1 MTVVTSGMRTS
12 VVRGGC
18 WAFAIVWACQVFC
31 GAAAGGDADTLGLD
45 EEAAFRAAV
54 DRAAPSVVRIE
65 SAGMSEAALAGPAEA
80 SPAAGPSSGTVID
93 PEGWVVATEFAVP
106 QDVMQAVVVLPDGT
120 RRAARAVGRDRS
132 RGLVLLKVDLPAGM
146 TLPVVPLA
154 SRSDLAVGQW
164 TLAIGRT
171 LSVSAPNVAIGILSA
186 VNRAWGKAVQTD
198 ASVSPANY
206 GGVLVDVEGRM
217 IGILAPLPAD
227 TAGMMAGT
235 ELYDSGIGFAVPGDD
250 IVAVLPRLK
259 AGETLRPG
267 ILGISYESRD
277 AFTAAAKIA
286 SCSPGSPAAKA
297 GLRAGDTVVA
307 AAGKPVARIAELR
320 HELAPRYAGDTID
333 LVVERPTKEGG
344 AERVEARATLVAALP
359 AWRRAILGIVA
370 ERTAAADRTA
380 SAKKDG
386 PQKQPVRVRW
396 LWPDGPAA
404 KAGVRSGDV
413 IESVAM
419 NGADDASEAEPLP
432 VGSPEVLAGFL
443 GGVEI
448 GATVRLVV
456 RRDAEVVPIDIAT
469 IAVAGTLPADVPP
482 LPGATG
488 ARARRLEAPEVAK
501 PPIAVLPDGDA
512 NQPLGVLVYFG
523 PPPGAVDPQVGGRNG
538 GADADQAF
546 AEPWKAAVA
555 RHRVA
560 VILPAAEDPQRWARG
575 DIAAVA
581 RAIDS
586 LASRRPIDR
595 SRVAF
600 AGRGAGGGFAFVA
613 AEALGPAARG
623 VALLDSALPRQAT
636 IEPAEP
642 GRSRWVLFGQ
652 SADQALPR
660 LAADRQRLTDNG
672 FPVGMLGEMLGDA
685 VPAESLCAWV
695 ECLGVL

>member
-1 MTVVTSGMRTS
+1 MTVATSGMRKS
-12 VVRGGC
+12 IVRGGC
-18 WAFAIVWACQVFC
+18 RAFAIVLACHVLS

-54 DRAAPSVVRIE
+54 ERAAPSVVRIE
-65 SAGMSEAALAGPAEA
+65 SAGISEAALAGPAEA

-93 PEGWVVATEFAVP
+93 PEGWVVTTEFAVP
-106 QDVMQAVVVLPDGT
+106 KDVMQAVVVLPDGT

-277 AFTAAAKIA
+277 PFTAAAKIA

-297 GLRAGDTVVA
+297 GLRAGDTVVT

-333 LVVERPTKEGG
+333 LVVERPTKGG
-344 AERVEARATLVAALP
+344 GSERVEARATLVDALP
-359 AWRRAILGIVA
+359 AWRRAVLGIV
-370 ERTAAADRTA
+370 ADRTA
-380 SAKKDG
+380 SADKVG
-386 PQKQPVRVRW
+386 PQKHPVRVRW

-404 KAGVRSGDV
+404 KAGIKPGDV
-413 IESVAM
+413 IESVAL
-419 NGADDASEAEPLP
+419 NRPDDATEAEPLP

-456 RRDAEVVPIDIAT
+456 RRDAEVLPIDVAT
-469 IAVAGTLPADVPP
+469 IAVAGTPPADVPP

-512 NQPLGVLVYFG
+512 AQPLGVLVYFG
-523 PPPGAVDPQVGGRNG
+523 PPPGAVDPQAGGRKG

-546 AEPWKAAVA
+546 AEPWQAAAA

-560 VILPAAEDPQRWARG
+560 VILPAAEDPQRWARS

-600 AGRGAGGGFAFVA
+600 AGRGAGGAFAFVA

-623 VALLDSALPRQAT
+623 VALLDSALPRQAA

-660 LAADRQRLTDNG
+660 LAADRQRLADNG
-672 FPVGMLGEMLGDA
+672 FPAGMLGEMLGDA

>member
-1 MTVVTSGMRTS
+1 MTAIAATSGTLGSLTR
-12 VVRGGC
+12 RGC
-18 WAFAIVWACQVFC
+18 WAFALALACRVLSGVAY
-31 GAAAGGDADTLGLD
+31 GADTDTLGLD
-45 EEAAFRAAV
+45 EEAAFRAAME
-54 DRAAPSVVRIE
+54 RAAPSVVRIE
-65 SAGMSEAALAGPAEA
+65 SAGISEAALAGPAEA

-106 QDVMQAVVVLPDGT
+106 KDAPQAVVVLSDGT
-120 RRAARAVGRDRS
+120 RHAARAVGRDQS
-132 RGLVLLKVDLPAGM
+132 RGLVLLKVDLPAG
-146 TLPVVPLA
+146 TSLPVAPTA
-154 SRSDLAVGQW
+154 PRSDLAVGQW

-171 LSVSAPNVAIGILSA
+171 LSTSAPNVAIGILSA

-206 GGVLVDVEGRM
+206 GGPLVDIEGRV

-250 IVAVLPRLK
+250 ISAVLPRLK

-277 AFTAAAKIA
+277 PFTAAAKIA

-307 AAGKPVARIAELR
+307 AAGKTVTRIAELR

-333 LVVERPTKEGG
+333 LVVERPAKEGG
-344 AERVEARATLVAALP
+344 SERVEVRATLVDALP
-359 AWRRAILGIVA
+359 PWRRAILGIVA
-370 ERTAAADRTA
+370 ERTAAA
-380 SAKKDG
+380 AKEGSKGD
-386 PQKQPVRVRW
+386 PVRVRW

-404 KAGVRSGDV
+404 KAGVRAGDV
-413 IESVAM
+413 IESVALRR
-419 NGADDASEAEPLP
+419 GEDGIEPEPLP

-456 RRDAEVVPIDIAT
+456 RRDAEVLPIDIAT
-469 IAVAGTLPADVPP
+469 VAVAGAPPAAVPP
-482 LPGATG
+482 LPGAAG
-488 ARARRLEAPEVAK
+488 ARAKRLEAPEVAK
-501 PPIAVLPDGDA
+501 PPLAVLPDGDTK
-512 NQPLGVLVYFG
+512 QPLGVLVYFG
-523 PPPGAVDPQVGGRNG
+523 PPPGAVDPQAGGRKG
-538 GADADQAF
+538 GTDAANAF
-546 AEPWKAAVA
+546 AEPWKAAAA
-555 RHRVA
+555 RHGVA
-560 VILPAAEDPQRWARG
+560 VILPAADDPQRWTRG

-600 AGRGAGGGFAFVA
+600 AGRGAGGAFAFIA
-613 AEALGPAARG
+613 AESLGPAARG
-623 VALLDSALPRQAT
+623 VAILDSALPRQAA
-636 IEPAEP
+636 IERAEP

-652 SADQALPR
+652 SAAQPLPR
-660 LAADRQRLTDNG
+660 IAADRQRLADNG
-672 FPVGMLGEMLGDA
+672 FPVGMLAEMLGDA
-685 VPAESLCAWV
+685 VPAEALCAWV

>member
-1 MTVVTSGMRTS
+1 MT
-12 VVRGGC
+12 
-18 WAFAIVWACQVFC
+18 
-31 GAAAGGDADTLGLD
+31 
-45 EEAAFRAAV
+45 
-54 DRAAPSVVRIE
+54 
-65 SAGMSEAALAGPAEA
+65 
-80 SPAAGPSSGTVID
+80 
-93 PEGWVVATEFAVP
+93 TEFAVP
-106 QDVMQAVVVLPDGT
+106 KDVAQAVVVLPDGT

-146 TLPVVPLA
+146 TLPVAPLA
-154 SRSDLAVGQW
+154 SRADLAVGQW
-164 TLAIGRT
+164 TLAFGRT
-171 LSVSAPNVAIGILSA
+171 LSASAPNVAIGILSA

-206 GGVLVDVEGRM
+206 GGPLVDVEGRL

-227 TAGMMAGT
+227 TAGMTAGT

-286 SCSPGSPAAKA
+286 FCSPGSPAAKA

-333 LVVERPTKEGG
+333 LVVERPTKGGG

-359 AWRRAILGIVA
+359 AWRRAILGIV
-370 ERTAAADRTA
+370 ADRTA

-404 KAGVRSGDV
+404 KAGVRPGDV

-456 RRDAEVVPIDIAT
+456 RRAAEVVPIDIAT
-469 IAVAGTLPADVPP
+469 MAVAGTPPAHVPP
-482 LPGATG
+482 LPGANG
-488 ARARRLEAPEVAK
+488 ARAKRLEAPEVAK

-512 NQPLGVLVYFG
+512 TQPLGVLVYFG

-613 AEALGPAARG
+613 AESLGPAARG
-623 VALLDSALPRQAT
+623 VALLDSALPRQAA

-695 ECLGVL
+695 ESLG